1 MCMPAPTLQ
10 TCCEQCK
17 MGVSVAGG
25 KCGFEGSDGDGVLG
39 SRDASIEDKAKLSM
53 MCWNVCGWC
62 KEGGGIEQMRE
73 EHDIRADVIDLY
85 RPDVVALVQAW
96 L

>member
-1 MCMPAPTLQ
+1 MCMPAPTYKPAVNNARWVCQSQVTNVDLREV
-10 TCCEQCK
+10 T
-17 MGVSVAGG
+17 
-25 KCGFEGSDGDGVLG
+25 GDGELG
-39 SRDASIEDKAKLSM
+39 SRDAVIEDKAKLSM

-62 KEGGGIEQMRE
+62 KKGGGIEQMRE

>member
-1 MCMPAPTLQ
+1 MCMPAPTHKPAVNNARWVCQSQVTNVDLREV
-10 TCCEQCK
+10 T
-17 MGVSVAGG
+17 
-25 KCGFEGSDGDGVLG
+25 GDGELG
-39 SRDASIEDKAKLSM
+39 SRDAAIEDKAKLSM

-62 KEGGGIEQMRE
+62 KEGGRIEQMRE
-73 EHDIRADVIDLY
+73 EHDIRAEVINLY